1 MAARD
6 TYDALLD
13 QLVNSTE
20 MKAKRL
26 HLDDSHYQV
35 EGGSLY
41 VEKTAMGYD
50 LSDREAAAI
59 LEAVGRD
66 MAAGNWG
73 TYDWFAAGQGQ
84 ELAVQLDLRF
94 SGSGED
100 WRGTDWINVVLRP
113 EMTETVACL
122 QELGLISQSDL
133 LTYRELYPE
142 NYETET
148 AATEA
153 VYGSAVS
160 AGRVSE
166 EVTYT
171 YEVPVV
177 GAEAG

>member
-1 MAARD
+1 
-6 TYDALLD
+6 
-13 QLVNSTE
+13 
-20 MKAKRL
+20 
-26 HLDDSHYQV
+26 
-35 EGGSLY
+35 
-41 VEKTAMGYD
+41 MGYD

-142 NYETET
+142 NYETGDCRDRGRLW
-148 AATEA
+148 
-153 VYGSAVS
+153 VRCLR
-160 AGRVSE
+160 GRVSE